1 GNYRIDS
8 KLGAGGMGV
17 VYKAFDTEL
26 DRPVAIKTLLSA
38 DSDDPS
44 SLARFLREAKAA
56 SRLQHPSIVTIHHFG
71 VEGET
76 RYIVMEF
83 VEGKTLKKLIGGN
96 PLPVQQF
103 CDIAIQVVDALAL
116 AHEKGVIHRDLK
128 AENVMVTPRGQAKI
142 LDFGLAKLKEPETVS
157 ADQETVFK
165 TQAGLVIGTVSHMS
179 PEQAMGKEV
188 DARADI
194 FSIGVVLYEMATG
207 TMPFEAPTPQ
217 ATLARVLDSEPTPVL
232 RLNPDA
238 PPEMERL
245 IHQCLNK
252 NKAFRPDASELLV
265 RLKAI
270 QAMVATDPLATAVG
284 VLPAATPGSG
294 GYMPGYGSDPSAGTV
309 EYRTPSTAYV
319 AGVSRGGSSVVTTT
333 LAPASAS
340 TRTIYNVVRG
350 ARKLL
355 ALLLWIL
362 PLAYFLYFII
372 GGGLIKQQAVEG
384 TVVMALMR
392 ALVVPVMQWVD
403 SVFTFRMVSGGWNFM
418 VLALGFAA
426 IVLRFVLLLPVE
438 TVEQKL
444 RIRLDHSSGRAPS
457 RVHRV

>member
-1 GNYRIDS
+1 
-8 KLGAGGMGV
+8 
-17 VYKAFDTEL
+17 
-26 DRPVAIKTLLSA
+26 
-38 DSDDPS
+38 
-44 SLARFLREAKAA
+44 
-56 SRLQHPSIVTIHHFG
+56 
-71 VEGET
+71 
-76 RYIVMEF
+76 
-83 VEGKTLKKLIGGN
+83 
-96 PLPVQQF
+96 
-103 CDIAIQVVDALAL
+103 
-116 AHEKGVIHRDLK
+116 
-128 AENVMVTPRGQAKI
+128 MVTPRGQAKI
-142 LDFGLAKLKEPETVS
+142 LDFGLAKLKEPETPNPD
-157 ADQETVFK
+157 AETVFK

-232 RLNPDA
+232 RLNPEA

-252 NKAFRPDASELLV
+252 NKTFRPDASELLV

-294 GYMPGYGSDPSAGTV
+294 YMPGYSSDPSAGTA
-309 EYRTPSTAYV
+309 EYRSPSAAYV
-319 AGVSRGGSSVVTTT
+319 PGGSRSGSSVITTT
-333 LAPASAS
+333 LPPAAAS
-340 TRTIYNVVRG
+340 TRTVYNLVRG
-350 ARKLL
+350 TRKLL
-355 ALLLWIL
+355 SLALWIL

-372 GGGLIKQQAVEG
+372 GGGLIRQQALEG
-384 TVVMALMR
+384 TPVMGLMR

-403 SVFTFRMVSGGWNFM
+403 SVFTFQMKSGGWNFM

-444 RIRLDHSSGRAPS
+444 RIRLDHASGRPPS